1 METFKIEVKET
12 LSRVIEI
19 EANSAD
25 EAFSKTQKLYKNEE
39 IVLDADDYVGV
50 NFIDLKAPS
59 PSDEKVKLIKEII
72 DYLYEDEKKH
82 FEEFDSLPDNHIY
95 LKINRLKELVNG

>member
-25 EAFSKTQKLYKNEE
+25 EAFSKIQDLYEKEE
-39 IVLDADDYVGV
+39 IVLDADDYVETE
-50 NFIDLKAPS
+50 FLKS
-59 PSDEKVKLIKEII
+59 E
-72 DYLYEDEKKH
+72 
-82 FEEFDSLPDNHIY
+82 
-95 LKINRLKELVNG
+95 

>member
-25 EAFSKTQKLYKNEE
+25 EAFSKIQDLYKKEE
-39 IVLDADDYVGV
+39 IVLDADDYVETE
-50 NFIDLKAPS
+50 FLKP
-59 PSDEKVKLIKEII
+59 E
-72 DYLYEDEKKH
+72 
-82 FEEFDSLPDNHIY
+82 
-95 LKINRLKELVNG
+95 